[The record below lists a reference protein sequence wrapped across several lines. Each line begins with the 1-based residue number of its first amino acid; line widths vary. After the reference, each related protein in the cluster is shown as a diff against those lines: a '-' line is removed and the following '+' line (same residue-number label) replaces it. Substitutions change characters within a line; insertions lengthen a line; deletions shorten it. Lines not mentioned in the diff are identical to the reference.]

1 MFMKYYDLNLKEEI
15 KNGIDGTLFKQ
26 IFSNLIYS
34 LSYLKFKNIYCSSL
48 KPENIFLEK

>member
-1 MFMKYYDLNLKEEI
+1 MFMKYYDLNLKKEI

-34 LSYLKFKNIYCSSL
+34 LSYLKFKKIYCSSL